1 MQTKMSGSPLMVKGL
16 GMPTAGYSAASGAAG
31 VGADMLG
38 QVLQDDDPTDKGSVG
53 KSALSGAAKGAAAGL
68 AFGPLGA
75 AIGGGIGAIG
85 GFIKGKKAQKEGL
98 AEQQAQ
104 AQQQAVVDA
113 AAENRKS
120 MEEYSAEG
128 DIASQA
134 IALSSP
140 ATMKKLTAVGMSY
153 SPMKMKYKEAKQ
165 AGLMM
170 EISGAST
177 LHERH

>member
-1 MQTKMSGSPLMVKGL
+1 MQTKTSGSPLMIKGL
-16 GMPTAGYSAASGAAG
+16 NMPTQASSAASGVAG
-31 VGADMLG
+31 IGADMLG

-85 GFIKGKKAQKEGL
+85 GFIQGKKAQKEGL
-98 AEQQAQ
+98 AANEELARQQAISS
-104 AQQQAVVDA
+104 AIS
-113 AAENRKS
+113 ENRKS
-120 MEEYSAEG
+120 MEEYNTGVDLA
-128 DIASQA
+128 AQ
-134 IALSSP
+134 ALSSP

-153 SPMKMKYKEAKQ
+153 SPMKMKMKEAQMGGK
-165 AGLMM
+165 MM

-177 LHERH
+177 LPERY

>member
-1 MQTKMSGSPLMVKGL
+1 MQTKMSGSPLMIKGL

-31 VGADMLG
+31 IGADMLG
-38 QVLQDDDPTDKGSVG
+38 QVLQDDPTDKGSVG

-98 AEQQAQ
+98 AEQQVQ

-113 AAENRKS
+113 AAENKKS
-120 MEEYSAEG
+120 MEEYNTEVDLA
-128 DIASQA
+128 AQ
-134 IALSSP
+134 ALSSP

-153 SPMKMKYKEAKQ
+153 SPMKMKMKEAQMGGK
-165 AGLMM
+165 MM

-177 LHERH
+177 LPERY

>member
-1 MQTKMSGSPLMVKGL
+1 MQTKMSGSPLMIKGL
-16 GMPTAGYSAASGAAG
+16 GMPTAGYTAASGVAG

-85 GFIKGKKAQKEGL
+85 GFIQGKKAQKEGL
-98 AEQQAQ
+98 AANEELARQQAISN
-104 AQQQAVVDA
+104 A

-120 MEEYSAEG
+120 MEEYNTGVDLA
-128 DIASQA
+128 AQ
-134 IALSSP
+134 ALSSP

-153 SPMKMKYKEAKQ
+153 SPLKIKMKEAQMANK
-165 AGLMM
+165 MM
-170 EISGAST
+170 ELSGASE
-177 LHERH
+177 LPERY

>member
-1 MQTKMSGSPLMVKGL
+1 MQTKMPGSPLMIKGL
-16 GMPTAGYSAASGAAG
+16 NMPTQASSAASGVAG
-31 VGADMLG
+31 IGADMLG

-85 GFIKGKKAQKEGL
+85 GLIQGKKAQKEGL
-98 AEQQAQ
+98 AANEELAR
-104 AQQQAVVDA
+104 QQAVVDA
-113 AAENRKS
+113 VAENRKS
-120 MEEYSAEG
+120 MEKYSAED
-128 DIASQA
+128 DIASKA
-134 IALSSP
+134 MALSSP
-140 ATMKKLTAVGMSY
+140 ATMKKLTTVGMSY

-170 EISGAST
+170 KMSGAST
-177 LHERH
+177 LRERQ

>member
-1 MQTKMSGSPLMVKGL
+1 MQTKMSGSPLMIKGL

-113 AAENRKS
+113 ASENRKS
-120 MEEYSAEG
+120 MEEYNTGVDLA
-128 DIASQA
+128 AQ
-134 IALSSP
+134 ALSSP

-153 SPMKMKYKEAKQ
+153 SPMKMKMKEAQMGSK
-165 AGLMM
+165 MM
-170 EISGAST
+170 ELSGAST
-177 LHERH
+177 LPERY

>member
-1 MQTKMSGSPLMVKGL
+1 MQTKMSDSPLMIKGL
-16 GMPTAGYSAASGAAG
+16 SMPTAGYSAASGAAG

-53 KSALSGAAKGAAAGL
+53 KAALGGAAKGAAAGL

-98 AEQQAQ
+98 AQQEAQ

-113 AAENRKS
+113 ASENRKS
-120 MEEYSAEG
+120 MEEYNTGVDLA
-128 DIASQA
+128 A
-134 IALSSP
+134 
-140 ATMKKLTAVGMSY
+140 
-153 SPMKMKYKEAKQ
+153 
-165 AGLMM
+165 
-170 EISGAST
+170 
-177 LHERH
+177 

>member
-1 MQTKMSGSPLMVKGL
+1 MQTKMSGSPLMIKGL
-16 GMPTAGYSAASGAAG
+16 NMPTQASSAASGVAG
-31 VGADMLG
+31 IGADMLG

-85 GFIKGKKAQKEGL
+85 GFIQGKKAQKEGL
-98 AEQQAQ
+98 AANEELARQQAISN
-104 AQQQAVVDA
+104 AVS
-113 AAENRKS
+113 ENRKS
-120 MEEYSAEG
+120 MEEYNTGVDLA
-128 DIASQA
+128 AQ
-134 IALSSP
+134 ALSSP

-153 SPMKMKYKEAKQ
+153 SPMKMKMKEAQMGGK
-165 AGLMM
+165 MM

-177 LHERH
+177 LPERY

>member
-16 GMPTAGYSAASGAAG
+16 YMPTQASSAASGAAG

-68 AFGPLGA
+68 AFGPWGA
-75 AIGGGIGAIG
+75 AIGGAIGGIG

-98 AEQQAQ
+98 EANEEL
-104 AQQQAVVDA
+104 AQQQAISNA

-120 MEEYSAEG
+120 MEEYNTGVDLA
-128 DIASQA
+128 AQ
-134 IALSSP
+134 ALSSP
-140 ATMKKLTAVGMSY
+140 ATMKKLTAVGS
-153 SPMKMKYKEAKQ
+153 
-165 AGLMM
+165 
-170 EISGAST
+170 
-177 LHERH
+177 